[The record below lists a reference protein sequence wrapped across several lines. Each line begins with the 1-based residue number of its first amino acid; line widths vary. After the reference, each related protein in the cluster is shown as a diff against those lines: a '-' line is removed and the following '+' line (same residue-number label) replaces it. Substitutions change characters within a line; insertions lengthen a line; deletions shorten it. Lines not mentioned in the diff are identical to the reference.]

1 MAKQHKV
8 EFVEQLSTKLAESK
22 GVVLVDY
29 RGLTVKQDT
38 ELRKKFRDAGVEYL
52 VVKNTLL
59 NLAASDQGIEGLDEF
74 LSGPTAVAFGL
85 ADPVAPAKILKDFI
99 KETKKMEI
107 KAGILGTKVI
117 DAKEVDALAELPSKD
132 QLIAMLLRALQSP
145 ISGLVNCLQGNIR
158 NLVYVLEAVR
168 KQKESA

>member
-1 MAKQHKV
+1 MAKQQKV

>member
-132 QLIAMLLRALQSP
+132 QLIAMLLRTLQSP